1 MLTCVRG
8 SSPSAKIGLRYFS
21 AKICALV
28 LNSFVFL
35 SIGTVPYGHAIFVLY
50 VALLPVLF
58 VESCGENDGF
68 IFSKE

>member
-50 VALLPVLF
+50 VALLPV
-58 VESCGENDGF
+58 
-68 IFSKE
+68 